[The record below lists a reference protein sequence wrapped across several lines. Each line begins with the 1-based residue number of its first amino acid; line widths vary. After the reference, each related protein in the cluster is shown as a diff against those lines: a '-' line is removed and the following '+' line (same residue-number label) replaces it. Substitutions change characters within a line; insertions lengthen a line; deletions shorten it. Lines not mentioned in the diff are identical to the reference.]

1 MSLFPAY
8 SEPDRRNSQDKEDT
22 ETTAPVTNFVNTQW
36 LENNS
41 FTISEEQLKRTQKER
56 VLPHANDGEQNTSEC
71 SVILSSDSS
80 EEALDECDRERTMK
94 DKKSKNNVEKLIRTS
109 HLEFAGNEEFYV
121 DKAKAKQYNTVK
133 TLYKPA
139 RPRYR
144 VYYPKP
150 MGKLRSSGNKNKSKR
165 YFQCKELKNEISTPQ
180 IYPLEENDY
189 TAQMGILNRKTIE
202 FCRELQPWL
211 DLIELQDRNPY
222 KWSRLRVSEKQ
233 LEYIQKALHYHPR
246 NEKLYCKYI
255 DIVRATYP
263 SHDVT
268 KMLESLLN
276 KDPYRLT
283 LWEAQIM
290 TTQGTMARCTVP
302 DVLRLY
308 QRCMKKMYAAQR
320 PEELASQSTDS
331 VMMHL
336 FHNCAIFLRQAGL
349 YEQFFAV
356 IKLALELNVVN
367 TKNFSEDLQPR
378 PEDELTL
385 VEYEELILQSGLPM
399 NEIWLRI
406 ETLRQGFNFL
416 PFPGEGNKCS
426 DPQRIV
432 FNEDVCHYVYPLKS
446 KENSFRLLLIIV
458 KLLKIPFIQTDC
470 LAAQFEG
477 DSDAVEETLA
487 TCLKRHFTSSIDHSK
502 EHDEFLRGICELSKE
517 LAVCPT
523 FLSNTVAHEL
533 YSRCL
538 KNFLLN
544 CATAY
549 EGIDERKRLS
559 FLMLWCRFER
569 LLLTLE
575 TLTKKV
581 TPEFIKNGQSRF
593 KSLLKQKINRNVFH
607 LYVEFALYEIESN
620 SKSETIENIF
630 QNVISAYK
638 QEENLASELCH
649 AFVTYAEVL
658 IGWGKNEEAS
668 QLLSTYS
675 LGLEYDPKAVP
686 LKSSRKLAALKLL
699 HSKLEDN
706 INIEKHVEIMVLE
719 QHLIPDY
726 TISLLKSYTLL
737 QYTLEQK
744 QEALTYLDTLLSIFH
759 KNSENERHNFLREQI
774 HELYTV
780 LLQLPGGNNYASHTF
795 IMERIFTALKEYPHN
810 LFLLQ
815 KWGTL
820 TSTAWYKLKAGFLK
834 LSPSIV
840 SVILLIA
847 LARFR
852 YLKPLLCPTNISEFA
867 LISSPDFRHN
877 EAIIRQRILNL
888 FKVLIPSTGAP
899 SNQTFSVYQNFTNLQ
914 RNGLFWRCY
923 LRCLSDQS
931 TSFETSKK
939 CLLTA
944 LDECPWSK
952 ALYLDGATYV
962 PQELSNLQ
970 DLIIEKQLR
979 IYALPEELEILR
991 EQ

>member
-8 SEPDRRNSQDKEDT
+8 SEPSRRNSQDKEDA
-22 ETTAPVTNFVNTQW
+22 EAPASPVANFVNTEW
-36 LENNS
+36 LENSS
-41 FTISEEQLKRTQKER
+41 FTISEEQLKRTQKES
-56 VLPHANDGEQNTSEC
+56 VLPHTNDGRQDTPEC

-80 EEALDECDRERTMK
+80 ASALDECDRERTK
-94 DKKSKNNVEKLIRTS
+94 KNKKSKNNVEKLIRTS

-139 RPRYR
+139 RPRYK

-150 MGKLRSSGNKNKSKR
+150 MGTTRTSANKNKSKR
-165 YFQCKELKNEISTPQ
+165 YFQCKELKDEIGTPQ
-180 IYPLEENDY
+180 VHPLDENEY
-189 TAQMGILNRKTIE
+189 TARMGILNRKTIE
-202 FCRELQPWL
+202 SCRELQPWL

-268 KMLESLLN
+268 KMLENLLN

-320 PEELASQSTDS
+320 PEESASQSTDS

-367 TKNFSEDLQPR
+367 TKNFSEGLQPR

-416 PFPGEGNKCS
+416 PFPGEGSKCS

-470 LAAQFEG
+470 LAAQLEG

-487 TCLKRHFTSSIDHSK
+487 TCLKRNFAPPIAHNK

-517 LAVCPT
+517 LAVSPT

-544 CATAY
+544 CAAAY
-549 EGIDERKRLS
+549 EGIDERKRLT

-569 LLLTLE
+569 LLLILE

-638 QEENLASELCH
+638 QEENLESELCH

-658 IGWGKNEEAS
+658 ISWGKNEEAS
-668 QLLSTYS
+668 QLLSAYS
-675 LGLEYDPKAVP
+675 LGLEFNSKAVP

-699 HSKLEDN
+699 HSKLEDI

-744 QEALTYLDTLLSIFH
+744 QEALTYMDTLLSIFH
-759 KNSENERHNFLREQI
+759 KNSENERHTFLREQI
-774 HELYTV
+774 HELYAV

-795 IMERIFTALKEYPHN
+795 IMRRVFAALEEYPHN

-840 SVILLIA
+840 SIILLIA
-847 LARFR
+847 LARF
-852 YLKPLLCPTNISEFA
+852 
-867 LISSPDFRHN
+867 
-877 EAIIRQRILNL
+877 
-888 FKVLIPSTGAP
+888 
-899 SNQTFSVYQNFTNLQ
+899 
-914 RNGLFWRCY
+914 
-923 LRCLSDQS
+923 S

>member
-8 SEPDRRNSQDKEDT
+8 SEPNDEDKGEVPPLAAD
-22 ETTAPVTNFVNTQW
+22 FGNTQW

-41 FTISEEQLKRTQKER
+41 FTIKEQHLKPTKRDS
-56 VLPHANDGEQNTSEC
+56 VLSSANDCRQDFPTYS
-71 SVILSSDSS
+71 IISSGDSS
-80 EEALDECDRERTMK
+80 EESLHEYNRKKTKRS
-94 DKKSKNNVEKLIRTS
+94 KKSKDGAEKSIPTPT
-109 HLEFAGNEEFYV
+109 LEFAGNEEFYV
-121 DKAKAKQYNTVK
+121 DKGKAKQYNTIK
-133 TLYKPA
+133 TLHKPA
-139 RPRYR
+139 CPRYK
-144 VYYPKP
+144 VYRTKP
-150 MGKLRSSGNKNKSKR
+150 LGMMYTSDNKSKSKR
-165 YFQCKELKNEISTPQ
+165 YFQCKETKEEICRTQ
-180 IYPLEENDY
+180 IYPLEENEY
-189 TAQMGILNRKTIE
+189 TTQMGQLNRKTME
-202 FCRELQPWL
+202 SWRELQPWL

-233 LEYIQKALHYHPR
+233 LDYIQKALHYHPR
-246 NEKLYCKYI
+246 NENLYRKYI

-268 KMLESLLN
+268 KMLESLLS
-276 KDPYRLT
+276 KDPYCLT

-308 QRCMKKMYAAQR
+308 QRCMKKMYASQR
-320 PEELASQSTDS
+320 PEESASQTTDS
-331 VMMHL
+331 VMIHL

-367 TKNFSEDLQPR
+367 TKNFSGDLQPR

-416 PFPGEGNKCS
+416 PFPGDGSKCS

-458 KLLKIPFIQTDC
+458 KLLKIPFIQTNC
-470 LAAQFEG
+470 LMAQLEG
-477 DSDAVEETLA
+477 DSDAVEEILA
-487 TCLKRHFTSSIDHSK
+487 ICLKRNYALPIEHNN

-517 LAVCPT
+517 LAVSPT

-538 KNFLLN
+538 KNFLIN
-544 CATAY
+544 CAASY
-549 EGIDERKRLS
+549 EGVDERKRLT
-559 FLMLWCRFER
+559 FLLLWCRFER
-569 LLLTLE
+569 LLLIFE
-575 TLTKKV
+575 NLTKKV

-593 KSLLKQKINRNVFH
+593 KSLLKQKINRNAFH
-607 LYVEFALYEIESN
+607 LYVDFALYEIESN

-630 QNVISAYK
+630 KNIISSYK
-638 QEENLASELCH
+638 QEDNLASELCH
-649 AFVTYAEVL
+649 VYVTYAEVL

-668 QLLSTYS
+668 QLLSAYS
-675 LGLEYDPKAVP
+675 LGLEFDSNAEP
-686 LKSSRKLAALKLL
+686 LKNPRKLAALKLL
-699 HSKLEDN
+699 HNKLEDN
-706 INIEKHVEIMVLE
+706 INIEKHVDIMVLE

-726 TISLLKSYTLL
+726 TISLLKAFTLL
-737 QYTLEQK
+737 QHTLEQK
-744 QEALTYLDTLLSIFH
+744 QEALAYLDKLLLIFH
-759 KNSENERHNFLREQI
+759 KNSKNERHNFLREQI
-774 HELYTV
+774 YELYSV
-780 LLQLPGGNNYASHTF
+780 LLQIPGGNNNASHTF
-795 IMERIFTALKEYPHN
+795 IMKRIFTALEEYPHN
-810 LFLLQ
+810 LSLLQ

-820 TSTAWYKLKAGFLK
+820 TSIPWYKLKAGFLK
-834 LSPSIV
+834 LGPSIT
-840 SVILLIA
+840 SIILLIA

-852 YLKPLLCPTNISEFA
+852 YLKPFLFSTNISEFEFVS
-867 LISSPDFRHN
+867 IPDFQHN
-877 EAIIRQRILNL
+877 ETVIRQRILNL
-888 FKVLIPSTGAP
+888 FKFLIPSNAST
-899 SNQTFSVYQNFTNLQ
+899 NQGFFVYQNFTTLQ

-970 DLIIEKQLR
+970 DLVIEKQLR

-991 EQ
+991 ED